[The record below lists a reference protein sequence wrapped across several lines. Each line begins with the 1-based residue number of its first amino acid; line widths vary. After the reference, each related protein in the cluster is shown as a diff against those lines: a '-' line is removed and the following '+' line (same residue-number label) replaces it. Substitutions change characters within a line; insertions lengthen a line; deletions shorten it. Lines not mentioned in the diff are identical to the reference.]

1 MTDGST
7 FDLVVI
13 GSGSGGYVAA
23 IRAGQLGLK
32 TILVEKDPFYGGTCL
47 HRGCIPTK
55 ALLHD
60 AAVFEQTLHGLEHGI
75 LADNV
80 RLDFAKVQGR
90 KDGIVDKLSK
100 GVGFLL
106 KKNKVQTITGFARL
120 AAADR
125 VEVEKPDG
133 SKTTLQTRHV
143 LLATGSVPRSLPGLA
158 VDGDR
163 VINSDHVLQ
172 LQSVPKSMVILGAGA
187 VGVEFASIYARFG
200 TKVTLV
206 ELLDRI
212 VPNEDEDIS
221 KELHKALRRQMDI
234 HTGTRFESVDHTS
247 AGVRVSA
254 RAKDGK
260 VHVWDAEK
268 FLVAVGRAPVSAGLG
283 YEAAGIRIER
293 GYVQVDE
300 FCRTSVPSVYAI
312 GDLIPTPA
320 YAHTASSEGIVAV
333 EHMSGHGPKPINYD
347 HVPNC
352 TYCDPEVASVG
363 LTEAKAR
370 ERGYDVKTGTFPLSV
385 LGKVMILGE
394 RHGLVKL
401 VAEARYRELL
411 GVHIVGPRATELIA
425 EACIA
430 LTNESTVDEWV
441 GTMHAHPT
449 VAEGLKEAAEAVF
462 GSAIHV

>member
-1 MTDGST
+1 MPDANT

-13 GSGSGGYVAA
+13 GSGSGGYVGA

-32 TILVEKDPFYGGTCL
+32 TALVEKDPFYGGTCL

-55 ALLHD
+55 SLLHD

-80 RLDFAKVQGR
+80 RLDFGKVQSR
-90 KDGIVDKLSK
+90 KGSIVEKLSK
-100 GVGFLL
+100 GVAFLL
-106 KKNKVQTITGFARL
+106 KKNRVQTFAGFARL
-120 AAADR
+120 TNATR
-125 VEVEKPDG
+125 VEVEQADG
-133 SKTTLQTRHV
+133 KKTALQARNI
-143 LLATGSVPRSLPGLA
+143 LLATGSVPRGLPGLE

-163 VINSDHVLQ
+163 VLNSDHVLE
-172 LQSVPKSMVILGAGA
+172 LQNVPRSMVILGAGA

-212 VPNEDEDIS
+212 VPNEDEDLS
-221 KELHKALRRQMDI
+221 KELHKALRKQMDI
-234 HTGTRFESVDHTS
+234 YVGTRFESVERTD
-247 AGVRVSA
+247 AGVRVTA
-254 RAKDGK
+254 RGKDGK
-260 VHVWDAEK
+260 THAWEVEK
-268 FLVAVGRAPVSAGLG
+268 LLVAVGRAPVSSGIG
-283 YEAAGIRIER
+283 YEDVGIRMER
-293 GYVQVDE
+293 GYVLVDSMG
-300 FCRTSVPSVYAI
+300 RTNVENVYAI

-320 YAHTASSEGIVAV
+320 YAHTASSEAIVAV
-333 EHMSGHGPKPINYD
+333 EHMAGHSPRPINYD

-370 ERGYDVKTGTFPLSV
+370 ERGYEVKTGMFPLSV

-394 RHGLVKL
+394 RHGLAKF
-401 VAEARYRELL
+401 VADARHHELL
-411 GVHIVGPRATELIA
+411 GVHLVGPRATELIA

-430 LTNESTVDEWV
+430 LTHETTVEEWV
-441 GTMHAHPT
+441 ATMHAHPT
-449 VAEGLKEAAEAVF
+449 VSEGLKEAAEGVF
-462 GSAIHV
+462 GSPIHV